1 MSTDVVLPTDPIA
14 EQPKR
19 SWIRRM
25 FALIDRARRRFVRE
39 WDSSMS
45 LRTAVIAAAATI
57 IGSLFLAFFLTQ
69 QITNGLFQ
77 SRFNQVQAEANQDRK
92 STRLN
97 SSHVAISYAVF
108 CLKKKNKD
116 QNGYRHL
123 LENHD

>member
-25 FALIDRARRRFVRE
+25 FALIDRARRRFVLE

-69 QITNGLFQ
+69 QITNGLFPTRRTADHAGVAGPVG
-77 SRFNQVQAEANQDRK
+77 RFGEQRVQA
-92 STRLN
+92 
-97 SSHVAISYAVF
+97 
-108 CLKKKNKD
+108 
-116 QNGYRHL
+116 
-123 LENHD
+123 